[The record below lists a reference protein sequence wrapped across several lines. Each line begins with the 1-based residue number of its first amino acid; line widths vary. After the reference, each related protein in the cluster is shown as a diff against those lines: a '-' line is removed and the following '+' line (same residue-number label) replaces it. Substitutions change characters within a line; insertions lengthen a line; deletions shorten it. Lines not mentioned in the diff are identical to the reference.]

1 MSKKKGMDERDSKN
15 IGEASLWTV
24 FIVVI
29 YTLGKIIY
37 YLNFSNVED
46 LGFLIWDVIL
56 FLIVMISLFG
66 IIYLKKSYDLPRTFF
81 GKKLLTEQSK
91 AARKERILKA
101 YFPEAFM
108 LAVAMTIG
116 SYFFS
121 GFNNIGVGLL
131 ELMTYFIILSLI
143 NFAWGELN
151 VRGYNKSLEE

>member
-1 MSKKKGMDERDSKN
+1 MSKKKGMDERDVRN
-15 IGEASLWTV
+15 LGEASQWTF
-24 FIVVI
+24 FIVI
-29 YTLGKIIY
+29 TYTLGKIFY
-37 YLNFSNVED
+37 YLKFSNVENLD
-46 LGFLIWDVIL
+46 FLIWDIVL
-56 FLIVMISLFG
+56 FTITAISLIG
-66 IIYLKKSYDLPRTFF
+66 IRYLKKSYDLPKTFF

-91 AARKERILKA
+91 AAKKERILKA

-108 LAVAMTIG
+108 LAVAMTVG

-131 ELMTYFIILSLI
+131 ELMTYFIILSLL